1 MQEDCGGASA
11 AAVELMIAS
20 GARAV
25 GLNGSFARCAGW
37 GEVVRKLARRKR
49 KILLTPISCFI

>member
-1 MQEDCGGASA
+1 MQEDCGGANA

-37 GEVVRKLARRKR
+37 GEVVQNRRGGNGE
-49 KILLTPISCFI
+49 LF